1 MQETVSLSY
10 SIRQNLG
17 ITGFGEIM
25 VSIDQMDLEEE
36 PVGFYDEPHET
47 MFLRA

>member
-1 MQETVSLSY
+1 
-10 SIRQNLG
+10 
-17 ITGFGEIM
+17 M

-36 PVGFYDEPHET
+36 AVGVYDEPYET